1 MEKEEKKTP
10 EAKFKKSFSDIL
22 ADLTYCLIKQ
32 IENISF
38 LCLPK
43 INPV

>member
-1 MEKEEKKTP
+1 MEKEEKTP

-22 ADLTYCLIKQ
+22 ADLTDCLIKQ
-32 IENISF
+32 IENISS